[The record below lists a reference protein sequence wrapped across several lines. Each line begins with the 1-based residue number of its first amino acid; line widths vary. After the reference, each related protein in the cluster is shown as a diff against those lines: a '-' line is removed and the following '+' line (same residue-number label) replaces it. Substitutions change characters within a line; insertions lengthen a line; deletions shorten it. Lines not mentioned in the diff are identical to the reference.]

1 MSYFYNADNLSSKQL
16 AEGINL
22 KTLWGKNI
30 MMSLVEM
37 DANAEV
43 PKHSHPH
50 EQAGIVLEGEFE
62 FIIGDESKIIKKG
75 EFYIIP
81 GNIEHKVIV
90 GNAPSVALDIFSPPR
105 EEYKSESV
113 KYKLS

>member
-1 MSYFYNADNLSSKQL
+1 MSYFFNPDDILPKQL
-16 AEGINL
+16 SKGVNL
-22 KTLWGKNI
+22 KTLWGDNI

-43 PKHSHPH
+43 PQHSHPH
-50 EQAGIVLEGEFE
+50 EQAGLVLEGQFE
-62 FIIGDESKIIKKG
+62 FIIGNESKIIGKG

-90 GNAPSVALDIFSPPR
+90 GNEPAVALDIFSPPR
-105 EEYKSESV
+105 EEYKSDNIS
-113 KYKLS
+113 YLAT

>member
-1 MSYFYNADNLSSKQL
+1 MSYFYNADDILPRKL
-16 AEGINL
+16 AEGIQL

-50 EQAGIVLEGEFE
+50 EQAGIVLEGEFK
-62 FIIGDESKIIKKG
+62 FFIGDEIKIVSKG

-81 GNIEHKVIV
+81 GDIEHKVIV
-90 GNAPSVALDIFSPPR
+90 GNSPAIALDIFSPPR
-105 EEYKSESV
+105 EEYKTA
-113 KYKLS
+113 

>member
-1 MSYFYNADNLSSKQL
+1 MSYFYSSDDVLPRQL
-16 AEGINL
+16 AEGIQL

-37 DANAEV
+37 DANSVV

-62 FIIGDESKIIKKG
+62 FTIGSESKVIGKG

-90 GNAPSVALDIFSPPR
+90 GNEPAVALDIFSPPR
-105 EEYKSESV
+105 EEYKTN
-113 KYKLS
+113 